1 MNCVPAHVE
10 ETVAMEGEGAEFSWV
25 VTEETFEWVTS

>member
-10 ETVAMEGEGAEFSWV
+10 ETVAMEGRVLSFPGWLLKRLLNG
-25 VTEETFEWVTS
+25 